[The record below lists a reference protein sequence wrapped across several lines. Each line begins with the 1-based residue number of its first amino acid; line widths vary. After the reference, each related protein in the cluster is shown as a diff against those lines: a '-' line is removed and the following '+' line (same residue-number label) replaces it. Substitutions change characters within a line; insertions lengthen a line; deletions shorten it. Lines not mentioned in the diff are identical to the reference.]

1 MEKCNK
7 MDIEDTPKRVGK
19 NKNNSNFIPMDEE
32 KKLLNQKN

>member
-19 NKNNSNFIPMDEE
+19 IKIIQILFQWMKK